1 MKVMIAAG
9 GTGGHIYPATA
20 LAEVLK
26 QKQPESEILFFGSND
41 RMESTVIP
49 QLGYKFYGLDMKS
62 GNGGFLNKAK
72 SMISLLSAYKQAR
85 EILKQERPDICIGF
99 GNYIS
104 VPLIMAA
111 HKMGI
116 KTMIHEQNSYAG
128 KANKFLSK
136 YVDAIVSCY
145 EANLSQMPKEKQRLL
160 GNPQATLAANTTF
173 DPSCLSDIGLDAAK
187 PFVVCMMGSLGS
199 ASVSKVLDEACPLF
213 EDDFQVVIASGKS
226 NDYTFTFESSDHV
239 KIVDYVD
246 GKTMLKG
253 CSLAVLRA
261 GATTMCEIGA
271 IGCASI
277 LIPSPYVPNNHQFYN
292 AEELVKK
299 GAALMIEEKN
309 LTAAKLAD
317 TVNFLMHNEK
327 KRDAL
332 KKNAYM
338 QGKRNAADQMI
349 AWMEEIVNA

>member
-9 GTGGHIYPATA
+9 GTGGHIYPAIA

-26 QKQPESEILFFGSND
+26 NKKEDSEILFFGSND
-41 RMESTVIP
+41 RMEANVIP
-49 QLGYKFYGLDMKS
+49 DKGYRFYGLDMKS
-62 GNGGFLNKAK
+62 GNGGISNKLK
-72 SMISLLSAYKQAR
+72 SVQSLISAYSQAKK
-85 EILKQERPDICIGF
+85 ILKKEQPDICVGF

-104 VPLIMAA
+104 VPLILAA

-128 KANKFLSK
+128 KANKLLSK

-145 EANLSQMPKEKQRLL
+145 EANLNQMPKEKQRIL

-173 DPSCLSDIGLDAAK
+173 HDSCLTKIGLDAKK

-199 ASVSKVLDEACPLF
+199 SSVSKVLDEACPLF
-213 EDDFQVVIASGKS
+213 DDDFQVIIATGKS
-226 NDYTFTFESSDHV
+226 NDYTFTSKSNDHI

-246 GKTMLKG
+246 GKEMLKG

-292 AEELVKK
+292 ANELVQKD
-299 GAALMIEEKN
+299 AAYMIEEKD
-309 LTAAKLAD
+309 LTASKLAD
-317 TVNFLMHNEK
+317 TVNLLMHNESK
-327 KRDAL
+327 RNEMKQKAFQQGKRDA
-332 KKNAYM
+332 AYE
-338 QGKRNAADQMI
+338 MI
-349 AWMEEIVNA
+349 SWMEELVNG

>member
-49 QLGYKFYGLDMKS
+49 QLGYRFYGLDMKS

-145 EANLSQMPKEKQRLL
+145 EANLSQMPKEKQSLL
-160 GNPQATLAANTTF
+160 RQSN
-173 DPSCLSDIGLDAAK
+173 IY
-187 PFVVCMMGSLGS
+187 V
-199 ASVSKVLDEACPLF
+199 
-213 EDDFQVVIASGKS
+213 GK
-226 NDYTFTFESSDHV
+226 
-239 KIVDYVD
+239 
-246 GKTMLKG
+246 
-253 CSLAVLRA
+253 
-261 GATTMCEIGA
+261 
-271 IGCASI
+271 
-277 LIPSPYVPNNHQFYN
+277 
-292 AEELVKK
+292 
-299 GAALMIEEKN
+299 
-309 LTAAKLAD
+309 
-317 TVNFLMHNEK
+317 
-327 KRDAL
+327 
-332 KKNAYM
+332 
-338 QGKRNAADQMI
+338 
-349 AWMEEIVNA
+349 